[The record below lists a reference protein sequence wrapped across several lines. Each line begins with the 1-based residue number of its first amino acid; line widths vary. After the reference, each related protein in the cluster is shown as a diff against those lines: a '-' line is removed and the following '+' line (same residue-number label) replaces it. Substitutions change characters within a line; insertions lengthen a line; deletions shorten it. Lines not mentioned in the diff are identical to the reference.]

1 MIDHIVLLRPRAET
15 TEADV
20 DALRAGVLGLQT
32 QIPGIVDIAWG
43 ANVSVEPLDQGYL
56 LGFVVRFVDAS
67 ARDAY
72 LPHPAHAAIVPQVH
86 AVAERVLV
94 FDLDRS

>member
-1 MIDHIVLLRPRAET
+1 MIDHIVLLRPRAEA
-15 TEADV
+15 TEAQIA
-20 DALRAGVLGLQT
+20 ALREAILGLAAK
-32 QIPGIVDIAWG
+32 IPGIVDIAWG
-43 ANVSVEPLDQGYL
+43 ANVSVEQLDQGYL

-72 LPHPAHAAIVPQVH
+72 LPHPAHAAVVPHVH

>member
-1 MIDHIVLLRPRAET
+1 MIDHIVLLRPRPEA
-15 TEADV
+15 TEAQI
-20 DALRAGVLGLQT
+20 DALREGILGLRER
-32 QIPGIVDIAWG
+32 IPGIVDIAWG
-43 ANVSVEPLDQGYL
+43 ANVSVEQLDQGYL

-67 ARDAY
+67 ARDDY
-72 LPHPAHAAIVPQVH
+72 LPHPAHAEIVPQVH